1 MRDSKKMVSGLFS
14 PRALKSHLRRGG
26 VIAYATRAVFGLGCD
41 PRNLAGLRRLTRLK
55 GRPAHK
61 GMIVVADR
69 MERLK
74 AFHVPLNDELRDKC
88 LAKWPG
94 PHTWLVPAAVR
105 TPGLL
110 CGRRRWP
117 DGGRRVA
124 IRVDAH
130 PDVVRLCS
138 RLQMALVSTSAN
150 RSGQHPA
157 RTARECLRRF
167 GSQVRVIPGRVIRG
181 ERPSTIADLLSKQ
194 VIRS

>member
-1 MRDSKKMVSGLFS
+1 MVSRLFS
-14 PRALKSHLRRGG
+14 PRALKSYLRRGG

-41 PRNLAGLRRLTRLK
+41 PKSLTGLRRLVRLK

-74 AFHVPLNDELRDKC
+74 TFHAPLSDELRKKC
-88 LAKWPG
+88 LSKWPG

-105 TPGLL
+105 TSGWL
-110 CGRRRWP
+110 CGRRRWS
-117 DGGRRVA
+117 DGNRRVA

-130 PDVVRLCS
+130 SDVVKLCS

-150 RSGQHPA
+150 RSGQRPA
-157 RTARECLRRF
+157 TTARECLRRF
-167 GSQVRVIPGRVIRG
+167 GTRIRVVSGRVVRG
-181 ERPSTIADLLSKQ
+181 GRPSTIADLLSER